1 MSIRYLPPGS
11 MRAQRRRGRIEGAAT
26 ITLLGLLAA
35 GAMYLMTPAEMYRA
49 SYTVT
54 PDQGP
59 REHLGQP
66 IPLPPCDTR
75 GKDCTYFDSSTR
87 RYQTQTNTTPE
98 PGTVALLA
106 TGAAGLALT
115 RRNRG

>member
-1 MSIRYLPPGS
+1 MKIKYLPPGS

-26 ITLLGLLAA
+26 VTVLGLLAA
-35 GAMYLMTPAEMYRA
+35 GAMYLMTPAELYRA
-49 SYTVT
+49 AYTT
-54 PDQGP
+54 EPHQGP
-59 REHLGQP
+59 REQIGQP
-66 IPLPPCDTR
+66 IQLPPCDTR
-75 GKDCTYFDSSTR
+75 GKDCTFDSSTR

-98 PGTVALLA
+98 PGTVALIA